1 MSSRNELTKAI
12 CSPGVGGL
20 RAGNTV
26 DPDLVGH
33 IAKVLDALCGQRFV
47 AHGGVSARVE
57 KKGW

>member
-1 MSSRNELTKAI
+1 MSSRNELATAI
-12 CSPGVGGL
+12 CLPRVGGL

-33 IAKVLDALCGQRFV
+33 IAKILGALCGQRFV

-57 KKGW
+57 KEGW